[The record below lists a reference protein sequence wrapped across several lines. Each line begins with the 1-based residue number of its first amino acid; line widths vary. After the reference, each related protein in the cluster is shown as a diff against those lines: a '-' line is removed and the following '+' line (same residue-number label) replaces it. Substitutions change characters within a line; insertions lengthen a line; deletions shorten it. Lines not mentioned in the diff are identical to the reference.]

1 MNGSR
6 FSNMKKILNVFK
18 KRWYIFIIIAVGIG
32 VFLYKQQTSKAEV
45 AKLATYTVVRQDIQD
60 ILTLSGQVAAD
71 EHAVLRFP
79 ISGKLVWLGAKEG
92 DKIKKYQ
99 GLASLDQREVE
110 RKLKKTL
117 NDFVKERGDY
127 DQSKDDNRR
136 IGDQPTRE
144 AGDTMKRLLE
154 KAQYDLTNAII
165 DVELGQLTKEYSY
178 LTSPIDGILVRVDV
192 KNTYVNITPSAAEF
206 EVINPDTLYF
216 SFTAD
221 QTEVIK
227 LKEGMRAK
235 VVLDSYPEES
245 ISGELY
251 FVSFIPKTGETGTVY
266 EGRIKIPAGRGM
278 KYRFGMT
285 GDSEFVMGEK
295 SNVVVVLDK
304 FIKSEGDKKYVWRK
318 KNGKEEKVYIKTGL
332 EVDGVIEALSG
343 VKEGDVILNVQK

>member
-1 MNGSR
+1 M
-6 FSNMKKILNVFK
+6 LK
-18 KRWYIFIIIAVGIG
+18 KRWYVFVILAIGSGI
-32 VFLYKQQTSKAEV
+32 FLYQQKTSKAQS
-45 AKLATYTVVRQDIQD
+45 ARLTTYTVRRQDIQN
-60 ILTLSGQVAAD
+60 ILTLSGQIAAD

-79 ISGKLVWLGAKEG
+79 ISGKLVWVGAKEG
-92 DKIKKYQ
+92 DTVKKFQ
-99 GLASLDQREVE
+99 GLAALDQREVE
-110 RKLKKTL
+110 KKLRKTL

-127 DQSKDDNRR
+127 DQAKDDNRR

-178 LTSPIDGILVRVDV
+178 LTSPIDGILVRANV
-192 KNTYVNITPSAAEF
+192 KNPYVNITPSGAEF

-227 LKEGMRAK
+227 LKEGMNAQ
-235 VVLDSYPEES
+235 VTLDSYPDER
-245 ISGELY
+245 ISGGLY

-266 EGRIKIPAGRGM
+266 EGRIKMPAGKEM

-285 GDSEFVMGEK
+285 GDAEFIMGEK
-295 SNVVVVLDK
+295 SNVVVVPDK
-304 FIKSEGDKKYVWRK
+304 FIKSEGDRKYIQRK
-318 KNGKEEKVYIKTGL
+318 KGGKEEKVYIKTGL
-332 EVDGVIEALSG
+332 EADGIVEALSG
-343 VKEGDVILNVQK
+343 VKEGDIILNVQK

>member
-1 MNGSR
+1 MSGSR
-6 FSNMKKILNVFK
+6 FFNMKKILRVFK
-18 KRWYIFIIIAVGIG
+18 KRWYIIAIIAIGVGI
-32 VFLYKQQTSKAEV
+32 FLYQQKTSKAQI
-45 AKLATYTVVRQDIQD
+45 AKLATYTVRRQDIQN
-60 ILTLSGQVAAD
+60 ILTLSGQIAAD
-71 EHAVLRFP
+71 ERAVLRFP

-92 DKIKKYQ
+92 DMVKKYQ

-110 RKLKKTL
+110 KKLKKTL
-117 NDFVKERGDY
+117 NDFAKERGDF

-154 KAQYDLTNAII
+154 KAQYDLTNTII

-192 KNTYVNITPSAAEF
+192 KNTNVNITPSGAEF
-206 EVINPDTLYF
+206 EVINPNTLYF
-216 SFTAD
+216 SFIAD

-227 LKEGMRAK
+227 LKEGMKAK
-235 VVLDSYPEES
+235 VTLDSYPDES
-245 ISGELY
+245 SSGELY

-266 EGRIKIPAGRGM
+266 EGRIKMPEGKGL

-285 GDSEFVMGEK
+285 GDVEFVMGEK

-304 FIKSEGDKKYVWRK
+304 FIKSEGDKKYIWRK

-343 VKEGDVILNVQK
+343 VKEGDIILNVQK

>member
-1 MNGSR
+1 MNGFH
-6 FSNMKKILNVFK
+6 FSNMKKILSIIK
-18 KRWYIFIIIAVGIG
+18 KRWYVFIIIAVGIG

-71 EHAVLRFP
+71 EHVILRFP

-110 RKLKKTL
+110 KKLKKTL
-117 NDFVKERGDY
+117 NDFVKERGDL

-178 LTSPIDGILVRVDV
+178 LTSPIDGILVRTDV

-227 LKEGMRAK
+227 LKEGVRAK
-235 VVLDSYPEES
+235 VTLDSYPDES

-266 EGRIKIPAGRGM
+266 EGRIKMPAGRGM

-318 KNGKEEKVYIKTGL
+318 KDGKEEKVYIKTGL

-343 VKEGDVILNVQK
+343 VKEGDIILNVQK